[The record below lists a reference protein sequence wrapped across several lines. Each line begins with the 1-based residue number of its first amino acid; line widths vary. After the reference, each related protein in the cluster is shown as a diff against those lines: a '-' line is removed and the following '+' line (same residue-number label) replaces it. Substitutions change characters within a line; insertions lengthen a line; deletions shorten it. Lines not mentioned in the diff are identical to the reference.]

1 MSEIV
6 ASGQKRT
13 GWMVGCVATAVLF
26 NPFVPVY
33 MSREPWVPLDVA
45 ALVLFISGGVKLRA
59 SRPATRK
66 DGPSRT
72 TG

>member
-1 MSEIV
+1 
-6 ASGQKRT
+6 
-13 GWMVGCVATAVLF
+13 MVGFVATAVLF

-33 MSREPWVPLDVA
+33 MSRESWVPLDVA

-66 DGPSRT
+66 DGPSRI